1 MQLEPLDRLR
11 GLLREL
17 FQLDLSDLDFGLYR
31 LLRIKR
37 DEVEAFLDEQ
47 LPRRV
52 REAFE
57 DVAAEDRAAAERET
71 AELADRIRREVA
83 DDAIL
88 PNGDVDPRHREN
100 PARAIRELIEA
111 YDAARARVA
120 AARSHEALQG
130 EVFNHLYNF
139 FSRYYEDGDFIPR
152 RWYGAARERFAVPYN
167 GEETFFHWANR
178 GQHYVKTGEVF
189 RDYAFTVDAGFD
201 GTFRVR
207 FVLTDAK
214 LPTGNN
220 KGDTRFFVP
229 LPEDVAEDADART
242 LTVPFHYRPLTDE
255 ERARYGDNGRVQD
268 AILVDAAPAILDAIR
283 SEALAAALAAP
294 SGEPAGDEAPPSLL
308 LRRLRHFARRNTSD
322 FFVHRDL
329 RGFLQRELEFYLK
342 DQVLHIGDL
351 DADLPAKLRTLRAVR
366 RVAGE
371 IIEFLAQLE
380 EVQRRLFE
388 KRKFVLRT
396 DWLVLIKDVPR
407 ALWPEVLA
415 NEAQLEAWRTLF
427 HIDPAKDLFNPNG
440 EVNEA
445 FLEAHPTLVV
455 DTRHFDQDFV
465 DRLLEGFDGD
475 LDDAVGGILIHGEN
489 YQALRLL
496 ERKYAGA
503 VKCIYIDPPY
513 NTGSD
518 DFIYKD
524 RYRHSSWLA
533 MMEERLR
540 VARGLLAED
549 GAIFVS
555 IDDNEQASLKRLLD
569 EVFGSE
575 NFIDTIVWQKVYA
588 PKSSARHFS
597 ASHDFLIV
605 YGRNAESWT
614 PGLLPRTAKADAQ
627 YSNPDNDPRGPWMS
641 DNLTA
646 RNYYSKGSYEVV
658 SPSGKTFKNPPGTYW
673 RISKERFEELD
684 KDGRIWWGPD
694 GNNVPRL
701 KRFLSEVKQGLVPQ
715 TLWLYKDVGHTQEAK
730 KELLAIV
737 DFERNEDVLNT
748 VKPTRLIRRILQ
760 VNTGADAGHV
770 VVDFFAGSGSTGDA
784 VIQQNREDGGNRR
797 FVLAETG
804 GHFDTITL
812 QRVARALYAAEWK
825 SGRPSRLPTPE
836 EVERT
841 PRVVKVLRIE
851 SYEDAL
857 HNLATEETLAREAP
871 RADAHQKTVGED
883 AYRLRYL
890 ARLPLEASASL
901 LHLDRLEHPFRY
913 TIEVLTDQ
921 GPRERTVDL
930 IETFNLVY
938 GLHVERRER
947 WTNPEDPE
955 RLYRVVR
962 ARDRDGKRILVLW
975 RDVEGLD
982 PVLERRWLE
991 PRLAE
996 TGPWDEVLCN
1006 ADCATPGVRSL
1017 DPDFKRLIGE
1027 EER

>member
-1 MQLEPLDRLR
+1 M
-11 GLLREL
+11 
-17 FQLDLSDLDFGLYR
+17 
-31 LLRIKR
+31 
-37 DEVEAFLDEQ
+37 
-47 LPRRV
+47 RRPSA
-52 REAFE
+52 RPPSSPTGS
-57 DVAAEDRAAAERET
+57 AAKSPTTRSSRT
-71 AELADRIRREVA
+71 ATSTPVTATT
-83 DDAIL
+83 
-88 PNGDVDPRHREN
+88 P
-100 PARAIRELIEA
+100 RAIRELIEA
-111 YDAARARVA
+111 YDAARARAVQ
-120 AARSHEALQG
+120 ARTSDALQG

-139 FSRYYEDGDFIPR
+139 FSRYYEEGDFIPR

-189 RDYAFTVDAGFD
+189 RDYAFTIDAGFD

-540 VARGLLAED
+540 VARGLLAKN
-549 GAIFVS
+549 GALLVSLNDVETANLLNLVAHSRLGLTHLGSFVWKTRNTDNRVVTRFSTDHEYIHVFVAPGSGVVGRS
-555 IDDNEQASLKRLLD
+555 IDRS
-569 EVFGSE
+569 
-575 NFIDTIVWQKVYA
+575 
-588 PKSSARHFS
+588 
-597 ASHDFLIV
+597 DF
-605 YGRNAESWT
+605 
-614 PGLLPRTAKADAQ
+614 K
-627 YSNPDNDPRGPWMS
+627 NPDNDPRGPYTTDPLTGKANAQQRPNLHYVIVNPETGDEYHPHPDLGWITDEAGFQALLA
-641 DNLTA
+641 DN
-646 RNYYSKGSYEVV
+646 RIHW
-658 SPSGKTFKNPPGTYW
+658 PKNPRTG
-673 RISKERFEELD
+673 K
-684 KDGRIWWGPD
+684 
-694 GNNVPRL
+694 PRK
-701 KRFLSEVKQGLVPQ
+701 KRFLFETAERSPIGSL
-715 TLWLYKDVGHTQEAK
+715 A
-730 KELLAIV
+730 LAISQGEGNRDLANV
-737 DFERNEDVLNT
+737 MGYKALNFP
-748 VKPTRLIRRILQ
+748 KPTSIMRTLVDVTTTL
-760 VNTGADAGHV
+760 DDV
-770 VVDFFAGSGSTGDA
+770 VLDFFAGSGTTAHG
-784 VIQQNREDGGNRR
+784 VIDLNRR
-797 FVLAETG
+797 NG
-804 GHFDTITL
+804 GSRKFIVVEIGDYFDSTL
-812 QRVARALYAAEWK
+812 IIRLLRVMFSPKWRD
-825 SGRPSRLPTPE
+825 GRPSRLPTAE

-871 RADAHQKTVGED
+871 RADAHRKTVGED

-1017 DPDFKRLIGE
+1017 DPDFKRLIAE